1 MNLHIKRKIKCC
13 ICLLC
18 SAVMLAFPASAAAE
32 DASAD
37 EKIAVDLID
46 HHEGRSA
53 VLYDNTNG
61 LPTSEANAIAETQEG
76 FIWIG
81 SYSGLIRYDG
91 NTFERIDS
99 TNGLASVV
107 SLYVDS
113 KNRLWIGTNDSGV
126 AVMDQDYYQRFDKND
141 GLNSLSIRAI
151 AEDQEGNIYI
161 ATTQG
166 IAVIDESM
174 SLHKIDEP
182 QINQEYI
189 RNLKL
194 GSDNVLY
201 GVTMGGAVFTIQN
214 QKLTGYYSSSQ
225 TGISG
230 ILSLY
235 PDHETPGLVYIGTK
249 ESKVYYAEISSGFR
263 TQKEVDTAPLEYINS
278 VKQVQDEI
286 WVCADNGLG
295 VIKDDKFISLE
306 NLPLNSSAEQMIT
319 DYQGNLWFASSK
331 QGVMKIVPNQFQD
344 IFEAYHL
351 PDTVVNSTC
360 MYDDKL
366 IIGSKNEGLT
376 VISKNGIVEKM
387 PVQKAVSASGEILDE
402 TDLIQ
407 MLTGCRIRSVIRDS
421 QNRLWIST
429 FGEKGLVCYD
439 HGSLTQFTQKDG
451 LPSDRVRTVY
461 ERKNGSFLVTCT
473 GGAAVIENHTV
484 TRVYDE
490 SDGIQNPELL
500 TAVEADNG
508 DILIGTDGGGIY
520 IIHTDGNIVHYG
532 TESGLSSDVIMRIK
546 KDVNRNIFWIVTS
559 NSIAYMTEDETFTT
573 IQKFPYSNNFDL
585 YENSQGEIW
594 ILSSNGI
601 YVAPAE
607 NLLANG
613 EIDAVFYGKDNGLPC
628 IATSNSYSELTEDG
642 NLYISGTS
650 GVAKV
655 NIEEP
660 FEDVSEIRM
669 NIPYVEADGKYIY
682 PDSSGTITLAADVQK
697 LTIHG
702 FVYNYSL
709 INPQITYYLD
719 GFDSQ
724 QTTVRRSELVPV
736 DYTNLKGGNYHFVM
750 EMQDAQGKDSQK
762 FSVLIV
768 KQKAVHEMT
777 WFHITAYVLIA
788 LLGAGIFMLFIR
800 RREQHLLKKQEEQ
813 KILIREIVQA
823 FAKVIDMK
831 DHYTNGHSARV
842 AEYTAMLTRE
852 LGYDEE
858 TVETYYSIALLHD
871 IGKVGIP
878 EEVLNKAGKLTDEE
892 YNIIKSHT
900 VLGRDTLKN
909 ISIMPEL
916 AIGAGSHHERP
927 DGKGYPDGLKGDEI
941 PRVAQ
946 IIAVADTFDAMY
958 SNRPYRKRM
967 NFEKAVSII
976 QEVAG
981 TQLTQDVVDAFLRL
995 VARGKFRAP
1004 DDEGGGTTEN
1014 IDNIHKKFQNE
1025 SSSAKS

>member
-1 MNLHIKRKIKCC
+1 MKSHMKRKWKCC

-18 SAVMLAFPASAAAE
+18 SAMLFSFPSTAVAE
-32 DASAD
+32 DVT
-37 EKIAVDLID
+37 ETEQIAIDLID
-46 HHEGRSA
+46 HHEGHSS
-53 VLYDNTNG
+53 VLYNNTNG

-91 NTFERIDS
+91 NTFERINS
-99 TNGLASVV
+99 INGIASVV
-107 SLYVDS
+107 SLYVDK
-113 KNRLWIGTNDSGV
+113 KNRLWVGTNDSGATV
-126 AVMDQDYYQRFDKND
+126 IDKDNYQRFDKND

-151 AEDQEGNIYI
+151 TEDENGNIYI

-174 SLHKIDEP
+174 SLHMIDEP
-182 QINQEYI
+182 QINHEYI

-194 GSDNVLY
+194 GSDNVIY
-201 GVTMGGAVFTIQN
+201 GVTMGGAIFTIQN
-214 QKLTGYYSSSQ
+214 EKLTGYYSSSQ
-225 TGISG
+225 IGISG

-235 PDHETPGLVYIGTK
+235 PDNEKAGLVYIGTK
-249 ESKVYYAEISSGFR
+249 ESKVYYAEISNGFR
-263 TQKEVDTAPLEYINS
+263 KQKEIDTSPLEYINS
-278 VKQVQDEI
+278 IKQVQNEI
-286 WVCADNGLG
+286 WICADNGLG
-295 VIKDDKFISLE
+295 VIKDNKFISLD

-319 DYQGNLWFASSK
+319 DYQGNLWFTSSK

-344 IFEAYHL
+344 IFESYGL

-366 IIGSKNEGLT
+366 VIGSKNEGLT
-376 VISKNGIVEKM
+376 VINKDGIVEKM
-387 PVQKAVSASGEILDE
+387 PIKKAISASGEILNA

-407 MLTGCRIRSVIRDS
+407 MMNGCRIRSVIRDS
-421 QNRLWIST
+421 KNRLWIST
-429 FGEKGLVCYD
+429 FGENGLVCYD
-439 HGSLTQFTQKDG
+439 NGNVTQFTQKDG
-451 LPSDRVRTVY
+451 LPSDRIRTVY
-461 ERKNGSFLVTCT
+461 ERKDGSFMVACT
-473 GGAAVIENHTV
+473 GGVAIIKNNAIAKIYN
-484 TRVYDE
+484 E
-490 SDGIQNPELL
+490 SDGIQNPEIL
-500 TAVEADNG
+500 TVVEADNG
-508 DILIGTDGGGIY
+508 DMLIGTDGGGIY
-520 IIHTDGNIVHYG
+520 IIHTDGNITHYG

-546 KDVNRNIFWIVTS
+546 KDVNRNLFWIVTS
-559 NSIAYMTEDETFTT
+559 NSITYMTEEEAFTT
-573 IQKFPYSNNFDL
+573 IEKFPYSNNFDL

-601 YVAPAE
+601 YVVPAE
-607 NLLANG
+607 NLLAND

-642 NLYISGTS
+642 NLYISGTN
-650 GVAKV
+650 GIAKV
-655 NIEEP
+655 NIEKP
-660 FEDVSEIRM
+660 FEDVSEIKM
-669 NIPYVEADGKYIY
+669 NVPYVEADGKYIY
-682 PDSSGTITLAADVQK
+682 PDSSGIITLSSDVQK

-709 INPQITYYLD
+709 MNPQITYYLD
-719 GFDSQ
+719 GFDSH

-736 DYTNLKGGNYHFVM
+736 NYTNLKGGNYHFIM
-750 EMQDAQGKDSQK
+750 EMYDTQGEDSQK
-762 FSVLIV
+762 LSVSIV
-768 KQKAVHEMT
+768 KQKAVHEMIG
-777 WFHITAYVLIA
+777 FQIAAYFLIA
-788 LLGAGIFMLFIR
+788 LLGAGIFMLFIH
-800 RREQHLLKKQEEQ
+800 RREKQLLKKQEEQ

-878 EEVLNKAGKLTDEE
+878 EDVLNKAGKLTDEE
-892 YNIIKSHT
+892 YKIIKSHT

-976 QEVAG
+976 REVSG

-995 VARGKFRAP
+995 VERGEFRAP
-1004 DDEGGGTTEN
+1004 DDDGSGTTEN
-1014 IDNIHKKFQNE
+1014 IDNIHKKFQSE
-1025 SSSAKS
+1025 TKSTPS